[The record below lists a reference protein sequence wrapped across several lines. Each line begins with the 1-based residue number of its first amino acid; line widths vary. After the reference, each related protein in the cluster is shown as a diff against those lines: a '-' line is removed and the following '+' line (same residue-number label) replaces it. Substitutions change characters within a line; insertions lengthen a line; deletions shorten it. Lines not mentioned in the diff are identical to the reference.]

1 RTAPATSRAAA
12 SSRRGL
18 FQLPLAG
25 RHRRRRAGVST
36 AAGTAAAAGSAAV
49 SASAPASAG
58 GVPSG
63 GGLSS
68 SGISTPPM
76 KPGTSSPT
84 PKGRLSAGHQAGWAA
99 LSPSSS
105 APARCGDDGTA
116 AGGGAGSGPDGAAGR
131 GPGTI
136 RPRTPLVRPG
146 RLVRS
151 VAGALPVARD
161 PGSRCTGTAAGALAA
176 GGGAVSGSGP
186 EM

>member
-1 RTAPATSRAAA
+1 RRRDAQAMSQPRSRVSHVPRTAPATSSAAA

-18 FQLPLAG
+18 FQLPLEG

-36 AAGTAAAAGSAAV
+36 AAGTAAAGSAAV

-68 SGISTPPM
+68 SGISTPPT

-84 PKGRLSAGHQAGWAA
+84 PKGLLSTRHQSGWAA

-105 APARCGDDGTA
+105 APARCGDDGTS
-116 AGGGAGSGPDGAAGR
+116 AGGGTGSGPDG
-131 GPGTI
+131 
-136 RPRTPLVRPG
+136 
-146 RLVRS
+146 
-151 VAGALPVARD
+151 
-161 PGSRCTGTAAGALAA
+161 
-176 GGGAVSGSGP
+176 
-186 EM
+186 